1 MGFAAPATG
10 ERGGA
15 SDRDVWVLL
24 ELVMAMG
31 WTRASGI
38 AQDAGNCLMRT
49 LLLLVDDE
57 LSSHVAAE
65 RRASR
70 EFDAYW
76 RQRQRMPHDN
86 TYGTQARLVAAL

>member
-15 SDRDVWVLL
+15 SGDDIWALL

-49 LLLLVDDE
+49 LLLLVDSE
-57 LSSHVAAE
+57 LEAYVSA
-65 RRASR
+65 RRR
-70 EFDAYW
+70 EVPEFEAYW
-76 RQRQRMPHDN
+76 RQRMLMPHDD
-86 TYGTQARLVAAL
+86 TYGTQARL